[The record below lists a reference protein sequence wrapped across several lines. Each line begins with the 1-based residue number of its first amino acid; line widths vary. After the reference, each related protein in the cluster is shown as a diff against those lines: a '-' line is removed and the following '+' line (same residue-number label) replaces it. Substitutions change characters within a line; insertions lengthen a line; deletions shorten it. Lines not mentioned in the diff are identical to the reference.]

1 MNNKVNFL
9 RGTATEY
16 ESSIKDND
24 TFYYTTDTEKL
35 YLGNKEITGGS
46 VTIDDTLSDTSEN
59 PVQNKVINT
68 ALNSKANASDLSE
81 HTGNSDIHVTAEEK
95 AAWDGKAELTD
106 IPDKLPADGGNADTV
121 DNKHAN
127 EFMQFLGDIRN
138 GSLLDHILSLD
149 KSGFLYCGSANCTD
163 MPVDGSY
170 FMVEVR
176 CYATVREAIATSFST
191 GAVYTNR
198 YSSSKW
204 SGWKNIADGGN
215 AATANTAGT
224 LATTSSNICL
234 RNLSSGTAEATW
246 NTATGTGNCPVGA
259 WYGKHS

>member
-35 YLGNKEITGGS
+35 YLGNKEITGGG

-68 ALNSKANASDLSE
+68 ALNTKAN
-81 HTGNSDIHVTAEEK
+81 
-95 AAWDGKAELTD
+95 LTD
-106 IPDKLPADGGNADTV
+106 IPTELPANGGNADTV
-121 DNKHAN
+121 DNKHAS
-127 EFMQFLGDIRN
+127 EFMQFLGDIRT
-138 GSLLDHILSLD
+138 GSLLDYILSLD

-204 SGWKNIADGGN
+204 SGWKNVADGGN
-215 AATANTAGT
+215 AATANTAST

-246 NTATGTGNCPVGA
+246 NTATNTGNCPVGA

>member
-1 MNNKVNFL
+1 MDNKVNFL
-9 RGTATEY
+9 RGTSAEY
-16 ESSIKDND
+16 EGKTKDND
-24 TFYYTTDTEKL
+24 TFYYTTDTKKL
-35 YLGNKEITGGS
+35 YLGETEITGIE
-46 VTIDDTLSDTSEN
+46 IDDTSTTATDKTWSA
-59 PVQNKVINT
+59 KKIND
-68 ALNSKANASDLSE
+68 S
-81 HTGNSDIHVTAEEK
+81 
-95 AAWDGKAELTD
+95 
-106 IPDKLPADGGNADTV
+106 IPTELPADGGNADTV
-121 DNKHAN
+121 DNKHASD
-127 EFMQFLGDIRN
+127 FMQFLGDFRT

-204 SGWKNIADGGN
+204 SGWHNLADGGN
-215 AATANTAGT
+215 ASTANIAST

-234 RNLSSGTAEATW
+234 RNLSSGTVAATW

>member
-9 RGTATEY
+9 RGTSAEY

-35 YLGNKEITGGS
+35 YLGDKEITDGG

-68 ALNSKANASDLSE
+68 ALNTKAN
-81 HTGNSDIHVTAEEK
+81 
-95 AAWDGKAELTD
+95 LTD
-106 IPDKLPADGGNADTV
+106 IPTELPANGGNADTV
-121 DNKHAN
+121 DNKHAS
-127 EFMQFLGDIRN
+127 EFMQFLGDIRT
-138 GSLLDHILSLD
+138 GSLLDYILSLD

-204 SGWKNIADGGN
+204 SGWKNVADGGN
-215 AATANTAGT
+215 AATANTAST

-246 NTATGTGNCPVGA
+246 NTATSTGNCPVGA